1 MTGRSR
7 PRRGAAP
14 PSDWT
19 GPGAPGASSCPGC
32 GQLVDPGD
40 RVCRSCG
47 LPVGTP
53 TDPLRGVSTRMLDLP
68 SQRGAGLGAAIG
80 LMAVVL
86 VLGLASALVLTGGG
100 MLSGGGRLIV
110 AENPTS
116 TPGATHAPGS
126 GSPGATDD
134 GTQPA
139 ESEGPEPGSTPTT
152 RTGFTCESAGIVDPT
167 SGSWRLNRF
176 SWGEREKWDQLT
188 FSLVREGDSG
198 RATRVSMEWLKP
210 AEAVERYGVTRP
222 VGTRALVVTFRGPA
236 YIRSENLESTD
247 LKAIRSVDVRMGQDV
262 VLRAIIGVR
271 GKGCARLSSPAWT
284 KGEADSAA
292 NVLLDVRYE

>member
-1 MTGRSR
+1 
-7 PRRGAAP
+7 
-14 PSDWT
+14 
-19 GPGAPGASSCPGC
+19 
-32 GQLVDPGD
+32 
-40 RVCRSCG
+40 
-47 LPVGTP
+47 
-53 TDPLRGVSTRMLDLP
+53 MLDLP

-116 TPGATHAPGS
+116 IPGATHAPGS

-139 ESEGPEPGSTPTT
+139 ESEGPEPGTTAEPGSTPTT

-271 GKGCARLSSPAWT
+271 GKGCARLSSPAWAKDKAQT
-284 KGEADSAA
+284 EAE
-292 NVLLDVRYE
+292 VLLDVRYE